1 MIFKVCLKWKVEP
14 DSSISDQI
22 QTFDNSLKVKPKAL
36 FFNDYSKLL
45 LAKGVSCSHDF
56 ADSGL
61 FANVMVK
68 SHVIFF
74 LFSVQNQPVRVA

>member
-14 DSSISDQI
+14 DSSISDQV

-45 LAKGVSCSHDF
+45 LA
-56 ADSGL
+56 
-61 FANVMVK
+61 
-68 SHVIFF
+68 
-74 LFSVQNQPVRVA
+74 

>member
-1 MIFKVCLKWKVEP
+1 MKWKVEP
-14 DSSISDQI
+14 DSSISDQV
-22 QTFDNSLKVKPKAL
+22 QTFDNLLKVKPKAL
-36 FFNDYSKLL
+36 FFNDKLL
-45 LAKGVSCSHDF
+45 LAKGFSCSHDF

-68 SHVIFF
+68 SHVIYF

>member
-14 DSSISDQI
+14 DSSISDQV
-22 QTFDNSLKVKPKAL
+22 QTFDNLLKVKPKAL

-45 LAKGVSCSHDF
+45 LVKGVSCSHDF

-68 SHVIFF
+68 SHVIF